1 MSRHPETTPDRSFEE
16 KILTIPNAMSV
27 VGGILTWEGSKQ
39 LETLQGVMAI
49 VIGRTLDTLDGTVA
63 RATGQASEVGALV
76 DAGIDK
82 LVTAKL
88 LWEMWRSGSAPKHVL
103 ATFALGN
110 CINFAATGIAKL
122 RGNNDLQVAPT
133 GKLAMATEAVSLF
146 AFAGAH
152 AAEHANRPDAAQTL
166 RALGR
171 AAFFGALP
179 LIAHS
184 SWSYVTRAAA
194 SKTKSR

>member
-39 LETLQGVMAI
+39 LETPRGVAA
-49 VIGRTLDTLDGTVA
+49 VVAGRTIDALDGAVA

-166 RALGR
+166 RALGK

-179 LIAHS
+179 LIVHS
-184 SWSYVTRAAA
+184 SGSYVARAATPQ
-194 SKTKSR
+194 TKRR